1 MVDNYIPKSI
11 MKATVLKTLLNFPP
25 TLPLLFR
32 GIFRQSNLHSCKE
45 GNYQI
50 PQPVFRGKKKN
61 EGRHLS
67 RGILCEGRVV
77 LGFANR
83 RLQSL

>member
-1 MVDNYIPKSI
+1 MVGNYIPKSI

-45 GNYQI
+45 GNYKF
-50 PQPVFRGKKKN
+50 PNLFLGGKKTN
-61 EGRHLS
+61 FNLINQNPQEL
-67 RGILCEGRVV
+67 VV
-77 LGFANR
+77 
-83 RLQSL
+83 

>member
-50 PQPVFRGKKKN
+50 PQPVFRGKKKMKADIYPEASCVK
-61 EGRHLS
+61 EG
-67 RGILCEGRVV
+67 
-77 LGFANR
+77 
-83 RLQSL
+83 

>member
-1 MVDNYIPKSI
+1 MVGNYIPKSI

-45 GNYQI
+45 GNYKF
-50 PQPVFRGKKKN
+50 PNLFLGEKKK

-67 RGILCEGRVV
+67 KGILCKGRVV

>member
-1 MVDNYIPKSI
+1 MVGNYIPKSI

-45 GNYQI
+45 GNYKF
-50 PQPVFRGKKKN
+50 PNLFLGEKKKKMKADIYPKASCVK
-61 EGRHLS
+61 EG
-67 RGILCEGRVV
+67 
-77 LGFANR
+77 
-83 RLQSL
+83 

>member
-1 MVDNYIPKSI
+1 MVGNYIPKSI

-45 GNYQI
+45 GNYKF
-50 PQPVFRGKKKN
+50 PNLFLGGKKN

-67 RGILCEGRVV
+67 RGILCKGRVV